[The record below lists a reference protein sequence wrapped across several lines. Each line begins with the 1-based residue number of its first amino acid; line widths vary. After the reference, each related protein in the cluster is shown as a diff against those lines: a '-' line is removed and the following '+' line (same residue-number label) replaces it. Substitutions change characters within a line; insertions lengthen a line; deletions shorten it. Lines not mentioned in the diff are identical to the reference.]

1 MALID
6 EIMQGIGTDGID
18 TLGRSLGLDAR
29 TTSNALGA
37 AVPMLLASLSR
48 NATSPEGAASLLAA
62 IDRNHD
68 GSVFDDIGGY
78 LAGAGAGGDGEKILA
93 HALGSQRQPA
103 ARAIGGASGIDT
115 AKAMHLLAMAAP
127 LVLGALGRARTRGQ
141 IQPDQLGSYL
151 NTETHSLHQRSS
163 GAMDMISKV
172 LDADHDGSVY
182 DEIASMG
189 AQLFSALQR

>member
-6 EIMQGIGTDGID
+6 EIVSGIGTDGIE
-18 TLGRSLGLDAR
+18 TLGRSLGLDAQ
-29 TTSNALGA
+29 TTSNALSA
-37 AVPMLLASLSR
+37 ALPMLLASLSR
-48 NATSPEGAASLLAA
+48 NAASQDGASALLSA

-78 LAGAGAGGDGEKILA
+78 LARAGAGGDGEKILA

-127 LVLGALGRARTRGQ
+127 LVLGAIGKARQQGQ
-141 IQPDQLGSYL
+141 LKPDQLSSFL
-151 NTETHSLHQRSS
+151 DSETHALHQRSS
-163 GAMDMISKV
+163 GAMELISQV
-172 LDADHDGSVY
+172 LDADHDGSVF
-182 DEIASMG
+182 DEISQMG
-189 AQLFSALQR
+189 AQLFGALRS